1 MMRRM
6 IACLA
11 LLAASASAPL
21 TAQSSF
27 GVVGGFASSKI
38 AISGGGVSAS
48 FSPHSGFAAG
58 VSMATPINK
67 DLEFAPELLYIQKGS
82 KFVDGS
88 ESATLKL
95 SYVELPLLFRAKFG
109 SGETRPFIIAGPAF
123 GVKASCKVKGSSG
136 GTSVSTDCGTDL
148 EVKSTDFGVMFGAG
162 VAHQRFSAS
171 VRYDLGLSNFAKNPD
186 PGTSAKNRS
195 ILVLIG
201 ISL

>member
-1 MMRRM
+1 MRKV

-11 LLAASASAPL
+11 LVAATASAPL

-38 AISGGGVSAS
+38 TISGGGVSAS
-48 FSPHSGFAAG
+48 FSSHSGFAAG

-67 DLEFAPELLYIQKGS
+67 DFEFAPELLYIQKGS

-88 ESATLKL
+88 ESASLKL

-109 SGETRPFIIAGPAF
+109 SGETRPFILAGPAL
-123 GVKASCKVKGSSG
+123 GVKASCKIN
-136 GTSVSTDCGTDL
+136 GTSGSVSVDADCNDADFN
-148 EVKSTDFGVMFGAG
+148 VKSTDFGVMFGAG

-171 VRYDLGLSNFAKNPD
+171 VRYDLGLSNLSKDAD

-195 ILVLIG
+195 ILVLLG
-201 ISL
+201 VSL